1 MMTRRDRSQIRRQA
15 NLCATDAIRQYLAD
29 GLAWQEDWS
38 HEDNVRLSERL
49 GEISDMLERR

>member
-15 NLCATDAIRQYLAD
+15 NLCAVQAIKVYLSA
-29 GLAWQEDWS
+29 GAQWQDDWS

-49 GEISDMLERR
+49 HEMVDVMERR